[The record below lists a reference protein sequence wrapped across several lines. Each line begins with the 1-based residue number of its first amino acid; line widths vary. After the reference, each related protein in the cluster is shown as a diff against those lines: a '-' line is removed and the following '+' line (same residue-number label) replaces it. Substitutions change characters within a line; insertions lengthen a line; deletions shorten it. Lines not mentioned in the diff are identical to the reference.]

1 MNRIYIKIVLAV
13 LLLLC
18 LFNMPYGYYTLVR
31 FVVSIAFAIMAYK
44 SYVSKETEWCIVY
57 VAIAI
62 LFQPIFKIPLGRVM
76 WNIVDVLVAILLFLP
91 MLLNHFLRR
100 D

>member
-18 LFNMPYGYYTLVR
+18 LFNMPYGYYTFVR

-76 WNIVDVLVAILLFLP
+76 WNIVDVLVAVLLFVP
-91 MLLNHFLRR
+91 GLLNHFNKI